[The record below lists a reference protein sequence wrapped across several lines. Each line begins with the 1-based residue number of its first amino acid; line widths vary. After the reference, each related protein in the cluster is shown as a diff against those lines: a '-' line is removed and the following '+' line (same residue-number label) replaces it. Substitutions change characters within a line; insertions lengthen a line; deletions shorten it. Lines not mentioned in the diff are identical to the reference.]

1 MLTPRPYL
9 SMSQMTLYERSPQ
22 EYAEHYLY
30 GKKQRI
36 SRNIALGSAMAEGL
50 ENEEATGDPVLDLM
64 MAKLPKFEL
73 MDKPIHA
80 ELKDGKEV
88 IKILAKPDTSKRD
101 YTAFKEY
108 KTSVRKW
115 TQKMVDESTQIS
127 FYATTIWLLKGFIP
141 QDIELVC
148 VGTAYNSDG
157 SLSPT
162 GEMWR
167 FPTRRSM
174 TDIIKMTKRMRNAWA
189 GIKALCES
197 ELL

>member
-1 MLTPRPYL
+1 MTPRPYL

-22 EYAEHYLY
+22 EYADTYLY

-36 SRNIALGSAMAEGL
+36 SRNIALGSAMATGL
-50 ENEEATGDPVLDLM
+50 EDDLSSGDPMLDLM

-73 MDKPIHA
+73 MDKPIYA

-88 IKILAKPDTSKRD
+88 IKLLAKPDSAKAD
-101 YTAFKEY
+101 YTAFIEY
-108 KTSVRKW
+108 KTSVRRW
-115 TQKMVDESTQIS
+115 TQKMVDESSQIT
-127 FYATTIWLLKGFIP
+127 FYATTIWLLTGFIP
-141 QDIELVC
+141 KDIELVC
-148 VGTAYNSDG
+148 VETAYNPDG

-167 FPTRRSM
+167 IPTKRSM
-174 TDIIKMTKRMRNAWA
+174 TDIIKMTGRMRKAWS